1 MDKWGGPETYPHMAA
16 GWAVALDSPFQWV
29 KQVAS
34 DFGGTRVGMVAHW
47 PKGIKAKNEI
57 RPHFS
62 HVIDIA
68 PTILEAAGLPE
79 PKVVN
84 GTPQIPM
91 EGKSLVYTF
100 DNANAKERHTTQY
113 FEIAGNRAIYHEGW
127 FARTVHKA
135 PWEARPRRA
144 IDDNSAWELYDTR
157 ADFSLANDLATAN
170 PKKLKELQAVFLK
183 EAAKYNVLP
192 MDDRVFERLNGK
204 LVGRP
209 DLMGDRTSITVAEGM
224 SGMMESTFINVKN
237 KSKTITA
244 EIEVPE
250 KGAHG
255 IILAQAG
262 RFGGWALY
270 AKDGV
275 PAYDYNWLGLK
286 QTTIAG
292 GEPLSAGKHTVRFD
306 FAYDGGGPGK
316 GGLGTLFVNGA
327 KVAEGRIEQT
337 QGGMFSADETT
348 DVGIDLGTPV
358 VESIGAEA
366 KSRFTGHI
374 PKVTVEVK

>member
-1 MDKWGGPETYPHMAA
+1 
-16 GWAVALDSPFQWV
+16 
-29 KQVAS
+29 VAS
-34 DFGGTRVGMVAHW
+34 DYGGTRVGMVAHW
-47 PKGIKAKNEI
+47 PKGIKAKGEL
-57 RPHFS
+57 RTQFG

-68 PTILEAAGLPE
+68 PTVLEGAGLPE
-79 PKVVN
+79 PKIVN

-100 DNANAKERHTTQY
+100 DDAQAKERHTTQY

-127 FARTVHKA
+127 FARTIHRA
-135 PWEARPRRA
+135 PWEPKPRRA
-144 IDDNSAWELYDTR
+144 LEEDIWELFDTR
-157 ADFSLANDLATAN
+157 SDFGLANDLAAKN
-170 PKKLKELQAVFLK
+170 PAKLKELQAVFLK

-192 MDDRVFERLNGK
+192 IDDRVFERLNGE

-209 DLMGDRTSITVAEGM
+209 DLMGKRTSITVAEGM
-224 SGMMESTFINVKN
+224 SGMMENCFINVKN
-237 KSKTITA
+237 RSKTITA

-262 RFGGWALY
+262 RSGGWALY

-275 PAYDYNWLGLK
+275 PAYDYNFLGLK
-286 QTTIAG
+286 STTIAG
-292 GEPLSAGKHTVRFD
+292 TQPLKPGKHAVVFD
-306 FAYDGGGPGK
+306 SAYDGGGPGE
-316 GGLGTLFVNGA
+316 GGQGTLSVDGQ
-327 KVAEGRIEQT
+327 KVAEGRIEHT

-358 VESIGAEA
+358 VEAIGSEA
-366 KSRFTGHI
+366 KSKFTGRI
-374 PKVTVEVK
+374 TKVTIEVKEMKKGDKAEEDKARIGLAHKKAMSD